1 MLRGLLGLLCR
12 LVGGGRLVEE
22 MVVVREMVVCILCGF
37 DGRISSPE
45 TPAMTV
51 HTVHTYPPT
60 WSIRCDT
67 RQITCVGVAD
77 TEAFYNALQIH

>member
-1 MLRGLLGLLCR
+1 M
-12 LVGGGRLVEE
+12 
-22 MVVVREMVVCILCGF
+22 
-37 DGRISSPE
+37 
-45 TPAMTV
+45 V

-67 RQITCVGVAD
+67 RRITCVGVAD